1 MKYEPRHADPVE
13 AVKYTGDNLCEVLD
27 LVSPERCTLEIVG
40 DVNDYTDHRG
50 MLFDKYVFELIVETD
65 LDGSR
70 EEIPVGNWVVVRWD
84 GDEKII
90 ENLDDRNFNAAYKPQ
105 EKTR

>member
-27 LVSPERCTLEIVG
+27 LVSPERCSLEILG
-40 DVNDYTDHRG
+40 DVNVYADRRG
-50 MLFDKYVFELIVETD
+50 MLFDKYVFELIVEMD
-65 LDGSR
+65 QEGLRG
-70 EEIPVGNWVVVRWD
+70 EVHVGNWVVVRWE

-90 ENLDDRNFNAAYKPQ
+90 DILDDHNFNAAYRP
-105 EKTR
+105 